1 MKHFSRII
9 LVGLGLGLLAIALSF
24 IPNHPAAAAPGPTPV
39 VVQNTVANPVP
50 VSGSVSVSGAGSPIS
65 AVLCEATGGGCGGG
79 SGNGYAVPSGSHLII
94 DYTSGRCVLETGGS
108 GTASAYDPELNYTQG
123 GTLFSHSVAPSLI
136 QQTTSSFLVFSWA
149 QSTQIY
155 ADPSTT
161 VYLVMGLADTGSG
174 SASCT
179 ETISGRLVSP

>member
-65 AVLCEATGGGCGGG
+65 AVLCEATGGGCGG
-79 SGNGYAVPSGSHLII
+79 NGYAVPPGSHLII

>member
-65 AVLCEATGGGCGGG
+65 AVLCEATGGGCGG
-79 SGNGYAVPSGSHLII
+79 NGYAVPPGSHLII

-174 SASCT
+174 SAICT

>member
-1 MKHFSRII
+1 MNMKHFSRII

-65 AVLCEATGGGCGGG
+65 AVLCEATGGGCGG
-79 SGNGYAVPSGSHLII
+79 NGYAVPPGSHLII

-174 SASCT
+174 SANCT

>member
-1 MKHFSRII
+1 
-9 LVGLGLGLLAIALSF
+9 LAIALSF

-65 AVLCEATGGGCGGG
+65 AVLCEATGGGCGG
-79 SGNGYAVPSGSHLII
+79 NGYAVPPGSHLII

-174 SASCT
+174 SAICT

>member
-1 MKHFSRII
+1 MNMKHFSRII

-65 AVLCEATGGGCGGG
+65 AVLCEATGGGCGG
-79 SGNGYAVPSGSHLII
+79 NGYAVPPGSHLII

-161 VYLVMGLADTGSG
+161 VYLVMGLATTGSG
-174 SASCT
+174 SANCT

>member
-1 MKHFSRII
+1 MNMKHFSRII

-65 AVLCEATGGGCGGG
+65 AVLCEATGGGCGG
-79 SGNGYAVPSGSHLII
+79 NGYAVPPGSHLII

-174 SASCT
+174 SAICT

>member
-65 AVLCEATGGGCGGG
+65 AVLCEATGGGCGG
-79 SGNGYAVPSGSHLII
+79 NGYAVPPGSHLII

-161 VYLVMGLADTGSG
+161 VYLVMGLATTGSG
-174 SASCT
+174 SANCT

>member
-1 MKHFSRII
+1 MKQFSRII
-9 LVGLGLGLLAIALSF
+9 LVGLGLGILAIAVSF

-39 VVQNTVANPVP
+39 VVQNTSANPVP
-50 VSGSVSVSGAGSPIS
+50 VSVSGAGSPIS
-65 AVLCEATGGGCGGG
+65 AVLCEATNGGCGG
-79 SGNGYAVPSGSHLII
+79 SGNGYAVPPGSHLII
-94 DYTSGRCVLETGGS
+94 DYTSGRCVLQTGGS
-108 GTASAYDPELNYTQG
+108 GTASAYDPELNFTQG

-136 QQTTSSFLVFSWA
+136 QQTTSSFLVFSWS

-161 VYLVMGLADTGSG
+161 VYLVMGLAVAGSG